1 MLKKALLFGL
11 AVALALPMY
20 AQAQEERPTQAS
32 LGPFPVDRER
42 VPPETDLIR
51 YARVSTTSYGF
62 LKLTGNARSA
72 AMGDAYSS
80 VGNDLSAV
88 FYNPAGATQIERYA
102 LTASYL
108 KWIVGSSMGT
118 FAIGA
123 KTNVATFAVNFA
135 YFSTEAFEET
145 TSSQPGGTGRMATAG
160 NLAAG
165 LTIAKQVTDKL
176 SVGGNLRWIQEDLD
190 LQSYSAVDMDFG
202 TLFYTGFYSTRL
214 GMSFRNLGNDKDV
227 IGQKA
232 RFPMV
237 FNLSGAAEVYGN
249 LGDPLS
255 LTLAV
260 EQMFFTDGV
269 NHYHFGAEAWIQN
282 MLALRGGYKTGYDS
296 ESWTVGAGLR
306 QKLGD
311 QSVGVDVSY
320 SKAEALDEYPIR
332 VSVGIGF

>member
-20 AQAQEERPTQAS
+20 AQAQEVRPTLDE
-32 LGPFPVDRER
+32 LGPFPVDRTR
-42 VPPETDLIR
+42 VPPETDLIK

-72 AMGDAYSS
+72 GMGDAYSS

-88 FYNPAGATQIERYA
+88 FYNPAGVTQIERYA

-108 KWIVGSSMGT
+108 KWLVASQLGT

-135 YFSTEAFEET
+135 YFATEEFEET
-145 TSSQPGGTGRMATAG
+145 TSSQPGGSGRMVKAG

-176 SVGGNLRWIQEDLD
+176 SVGGNLRWVQEDLD
-190 LQSYSAVDMDFG
+190 LQSYSSVDMDFG
-202 TLFYTGFYSTRL
+202 TLFYTGFHSTRL

-232 RFPMV
+232 RFPTV
-237 FNLSGAAEVYGN
+237 FNLSGAAEIYGN
-249 LGDPLS
+249 LGDPMS
-255 LTLAV
+255 VTVAV
-260 EQMFFTDGV
+260 EQMFFTDSV
-269 NHYHFGAEAWIQN
+269 NRYHFGAEAWIQN
-282 MLALRGGYKTGYDS
+282 MLALRAGYKTGYDS

-306 QKLGD
+306 QNLGD
-311 QSVGVDVSY
+311 QAVSVDFSY
-320 SKAEALDEYPIR
+320 SKAEALDENPIR
-332 VSVGIGF
+332 ISVGLGF

>member
-11 AVALALPMY
+11 AVAFALPMY
-20 AQAQEERPTQAS
+20 AQAQEVRPTLND
-32 LGPFPVDRER
+32 LGPFPVDRTR
-42 VPPETDLIR
+42 TPPEENLIE
-51 YARVSTTSYGF
+51 YARVTTTSYGF

-72 AMGDAYSS
+72 AMGDAYAS

-88 FYNPAGATQIERYA
+88 FYNPAGITQIERYA

-108 KWIVGSSMGT
+108 KWIVGSQMGT

-135 YFSTEAFEET
+135 YFRTEETEET
-145 TSSQPGGTGRMATAG
+145 TSSQPGGSGRMFRAG

-176 SVGGNLRWIQEDLD
+176 SVGGNLRWIQENLD
-190 LQSYSAVDMDFG
+190 LQSYSAVDFDFG

-214 GMSFRNLGNDKDV
+214 GMSFRNLGTDKDV

-255 LTLAV
+255 VTLAV

-269 NHYHFGAEAWIQN
+269 NHYHFGAEAWVQN

-296 ESWTVGAGLR
+296 ESWTLGAGLR

-311 QSVGVDVSY
+311 QAVSVDFSF
-320 SKAEALDEYPIR
+320 SRAEALDEYPIR
-332 VSVGIGF
+332 VSVGLGF

>member
-1 MLKKALLFGL
+1 M
-11 AVALALPMY
+11 
-20 AQAQEERPTQAS
+20 
-32 LGPFPVDRER
+32 
-42 VPPETDLIR
+42 
-51 YARVSTTSYGF
+51 
-62 LKLTGNARSA
+62 
-72 AMGDAYSS
+72 
-80 VGNDLSAV
+80 
-88 FYNPAGATQIERYA
+88 
-102 LTASYL
+102 
-108 KWIVGSSMGT
+108 
-118 FAIGA
+118 
-123 KTNVATFAVNFA
+123 
-135 YFSTEAFEET
+135 
-145 TSSQPGGTGRMATAG
+145 
-160 NLAAG
+160 
-165 LTIAKQVTDKL
+165 
-176 SVGGNLRWIQEDLD
+176 GGNLRWIQEDLD

>member
-1 MLKKALLFGL
+1 MLKKVLLLGL

-123 KTNVATFAVNFA
+123 KTNMATFAVNFA
-135 YFSTEAFEET
+135 YFTTDEFEET

-160 NLAAG
+160 NMAAG
-165 LTIAKQVTDKL
+165 LTVAKQVTDKL

-269 NHYHFGAEAWIQN
+269 NHYHFGAEAWVQS
-282 MLALRGGYKTGYDS
+282 MLALRAGYKTGYDS
-296 ESWTVGAGLR
+296 ESWSVGAGLR